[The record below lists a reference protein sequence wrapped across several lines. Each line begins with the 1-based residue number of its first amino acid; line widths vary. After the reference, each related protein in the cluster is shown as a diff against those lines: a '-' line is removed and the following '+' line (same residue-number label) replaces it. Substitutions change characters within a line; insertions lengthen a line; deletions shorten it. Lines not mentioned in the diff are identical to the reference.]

1 MDRRRNRR
9 IKRRIPCQVVVDG
22 EAHQGIVLDLSARDM
37 FVQTSATLS
46 RSEQVEVIFPADGQ
60 RPEITLRARVARRK
74 QIPPR
79 LVTIT
84 HPGLGLQILDAPPNY
99 ERMVNGQ
106 PFLPQFRVTVRQR
119 GSPRSRILTIES
131 GSEDEARHSALSK
144 TGETW
149 EVLEIEPA

>member
-1 MDRRRNRR
+1 MDRRRNKR
-9 IKRRIPCQVVVDG
+9 IKRRIPCQVIVDG
-22 EAHQGIVLDLSARDM
+22 EAHQGIVLDLSANDM

-46 RSEQVEVIFPADGQ
+46 RSEQVEIVFPAEGE
-60 RPEITLRARVARRK
+60 RPQISLRARVARRK
-74 QIPPR
+74 QVPPR

-84 HPGLGLQILDAPPNY
+84 HPGLGLQIIDPPPNY
-99 ERMVNGQ
+99 ERMVKGE
-106 PFLPQFRVTVRQR
+106 PFLPQFRVMVRQR

-131 GSEDEARHSALSK
+131 GSEDEARQSALSK